1 MLCNLQSISF
11 SHSDL
16 DDKRLEMAKK
26 LGANYTF
33 KIKSRDGREVS
44 NEILKEFGESDKTIE
59 CTGVESSITSAI
71 YVNKNLFKNNI

>member
-1 MLCNLQSISF
+1 
-11 SHSDL
+11 
-16 DDKRLEMAKK
+16 MAKK

-33 KIKSRDGREVS
+33 KIKSRDGREVA

-71 YVNKNLFKNNI
+71 HVNKNLFKNNI